1 MTTEETDA
9 MARRIIDSNL
19 YMTLGTA
26 DEAGRPWV
34 SPVYFAVEGYTEFF
48 WVSSPE
54 AKHSRNIADRSEVSI
69 VIFDSTVPAN
79 TGEAVYMSAMAE
91 AVGGGDVERGIDI
104 FSRRSVQH
112 GAGTWTKDDVAAPER
127 LRLYRAIATEHFV
140 LGRDDRRIPVLTDRR
155 GNQL

>member
-1 MTTEETDA
+1 
-9 MARRIIDSNL
+9 
-19 YMTLGTA
+19 MTLGTA
-26 DEAGRPWV
+26 DEAGHPWV
-34 SPVYFAVEGYTEFF
+34 SPVYFAVKGYTEFF

-54 AKHSRNIADRSEVSI
+54 ARHSRNIGERPEVSI

-79 TGEAVYMSAMAE
+79 TGEAVYMSATAE

-112 GAGTWTKDDVAAPER
+112 GAGTWTKDDVAPPER

-155 GNQL
+155 SNQP